1 MSYITR
7 NELFNEK
14 SLIYPFMTIGK
25 ILVNLIYNLDEVR
38 FWIVFMG
45 FMKIKRRE

>member
-14 SLIYPFMTIGK
+14 SLIYPIMTIGN
-25 ILVNLIYNLDEVR
+25 ILVNLKYNLIELR
-38 FWIVFMG
+38 F
-45 FMKIKRRE
+45 